1 MLVSRN
7 PMFHLALKML
17 VGDKA
22 KFFMLLGGLFFAALL
37 MTQQC
42 AVFFGLLSWTTSH
55 LSNIRS
61 KIWVV
66 EAKVEQV
73 NELKPLRDTDVSR
86 VRSVPG
92 VAWAVPLYVNILQ
105 ARLSDGNFKP
115 ILCVGLDSASL
126 VGRPAEMLSGKLE
139 DIRLPNSVI
148 VDDLALQRL
157 KTPGGPPPKVGDVF
171 EINDR
176 EARIVGICKSDRAFF
191 GYPYVFTTY
200 DQALQFAPRQRKML
214 SAVLA
219 EPADGLTPQEAAD
232 RINASVPGM
241 KAWTEDSF
249 YKDTILWYF
258 KNTGIPI
265 SFGVTIILGFIVGI
279 AISGQTFYSFVL
291 ENLKNLGALK
301 AMGASDSK
309 LAAMLV
315 VQVMTAGLIGYG
327 LGMGA
332 AAGFGAAAAQ
342 RGNPP
347 FYLPWQLVAGVLA
360 VILLICL
367 AAASLAIL
375 KVSRLEAAVVFRG

>member
-1 MLVSRN
+1 
-7 PMFHLALKML
+7 MFHLALKML
-17 VGDKA
+17 VGDRA
-22 KFFMLLGGLFFAALL
+22 KFIMLLGGLFFAALL

-42 AVFFGLLSWTTSH
+42 AIFFGLLSWTTSH
-55 LSNIRS
+55 LSNIRA

-92 VAWAVPLYVNILQ
+92 VAWAVPLYAGILQ

-115 ILCVGLDSASL
+115 ILCIGLDSASL
-126 VGRPAEMLSGKLE
+126 VGRPSILLSGKLE

-157 KTPGGPPPKVGDVF
+157 KTPGGPAPKVGDTF

-176 EARIVGICKSDRAFF
+176 EARIVAICKSDRAFF

-219 EPADGLTPQEAAD
+219 EPAAGLTAEEAAD
-232 RINASVPGM
+232 RINASVTGM
-241 KAWTEDSF
+241 KAWPEEKF
-249 YKDTILWYF
+249 YWDTIRWYF

-265 SFGVTIILGFIVGI
+265 SFGTTILLGFIVGI
-279 AISGQTFYSFVL
+279 AISGQTFYGFVL

-301 AMGASDSK
+301 AMGASDFK
-309 LAAMLV
+309 LASMLV
-315 VQVMTAGLIGYG
+315 VQVLTVGLLGYG

-332 AAGFGAAAAQ
+332 ASLFGMVAAK

-347 FYLPWQLVAGVLA
+347 FLLPWQLVVGVLA
-360 VILLICL
+360 LILLICL
-367 AAASLAIL
+367 AAAALAIL
-375 KVSRLEAAVVFRG
+375 KVRRLEPAVVFRG

>member
-1 MLVSRN
+1 ML
-7 PMFHLALKML
+7 HLALKML
-17 VGDKA
+17 IGDKA

-61 KIWVV
+61 KVWVV

-92 VAWAVPLYVNILQ
+92 VAWAVPLYVSVLQ
-105 ARLSDGNFKP
+105 ARLADGNFKP

-126 VGRPAEMLSGKLE
+126 VGRPATLLAGRLE

-148 VDDLALQRL
+148 IDDLALQRL
-157 KTPGGPPPKVGDVF
+157 KTPNGPPPKVGDTF

-176 EARIVGICKSDRAFF
+176 EARIVAICKSDRAFF

-219 EPADGLTPQEAAD
+219 EPSPGLTPQQTAD
-232 RINASVPGM
+232 RINATVPGM
-241 KAWTEDSF
+241 KAWTEDTL
-249 YKDTILWYF
+249 YRATILWYF

-265 SFGVTIILGFIVGI
+265 SFGVTILLGLIVGI

-301 AMGASDSK
+301 AMGASNLRLST
-309 LAAMLV
+309 MLL
-315 VQVMTAGLIGYG
+315 VQVLTVGLIGYG
-327 LGMGA
+327 LGMGI
-332 AAGFGAAAAQ
+332 AAGFGAAAAA

-347 FYLPWQLVAGVLA
+347 FYLPWQLLAGVLA

-367 AAASLAIL
+367 AAASLAII
-375 KVSRLEAAVVFRG
+375 KVARLEAAIVFRG

>member
-1 MLVSRN
+1 
-7 PMFHLALKML
+7 MFHLALKML

-22 KFFMLLGGLFFAALL
+22 KFLMLLGGLFFAALL

-42 AVFFGLLSWTTSH
+42 AVFFGLLGWTTSH

-92 VAWAVPLYVNILQ
+92 VAWAVPLYASVLQ
-105 ARLSDGNFKP
+105 ARLNDGNFKP
-115 ILCVGLDSASL
+115 ILCIGLDSASL
-126 VGRPAEMLSGKLE
+126 VGRPAVILKGRIE

-148 VDDLALQRL
+148 IDDLALERL
-157 KTPGGPPPKVGDVF
+157 KPPGGKVPEVGDSF

-176 EARIVGICKSDRAFF
+176 EARIVAICKSDRAFF

-219 EPADGLTPQEAAD
+219 EPADGVSAEEAAAA
-232 RINASVPGM
+232 INASVTGM
-241 KAWTEDSF
+241 RAWTEDKF
-249 YKDTILWYF
+249 YWDTIWWYF

-265 SFGVTIILGFIVGI
+265 SFGTTIILGFIVGI
-279 AISGQTFYSFVL
+279 AISGQTFYGFVL

-301 AMGASDSK
+301 AMGASDLT
-309 LAAMLV
+309 LALMLLL
-315 VQVMTAGLIGYG
+315 QVMSVGLLGYG
-327 LGMGA
+327 MGVGA
-332 AAGFGAAAAQ
+332 AASFGAVAAK

-347 FYLPWQLVAGVLA
+347 FMLPWELLGAVLVL
-360 VILLICL
+360 ILMICMG
-367 AAASLAIL
+367 AAMLAIL
-375 KVSRLEAAVVFRG
+375 KVRRLEAAVVFRG

>member
-1 MLVSRN
+1 MI
-7 PMFHLALKML
+7 HLALKML
-17 VGDKA
+17 VGDRA
-22 KFFMLLGGLFFAALL
+22 KFLMLLGGLFFAALL

-42 AVFFGLLSWTTSH
+42 AIFFGLLSWTTSH
-55 LSNIRS
+55 LSNIRA
-61 KIWVV
+61 KVWVV

-86 VRSVPG
+86 VRSVDG
-92 VAWAVPLYVNILQ
+92 VAWAVPLYVGILQ
-105 ARLSDGNFKP
+105 ARLADGNFKP
-115 ILCVGLDSASL
+115 ILCVGLDSTSL
-126 VGRPAEMLSGKLE
+126 VGRPATILSGNLE

-157 KTPGGPPPKVGDVF
+157 RSKDGPPPKVGDTF

-176 EARIVGICKSDRAFF
+176 EARIVAICKSDRAFF

-219 EPADGLTPQEAAD
+219 EPAPGLTAQQTAD
-232 RINASVPGM
+232 RINATVTGVR
-241 KAWTEDSF
+241 AWPEDKF
-249 YKDTILWYF
+249 YWDTIIWYF

-265 SFGVTIILGFIVGI
+265 SFGTTILLGFIVGI

-301 AMGASDSK
+301 AMGASDTK
-309 LAAMLV
+309 LATMLITQAATV
-315 VQVMTAGLIGYG
+315 GLIGYG

-332 AAGFGAAAAQ
+332 ASAFGAAAAK

-347 FYLPWQLVAGVLA
+347 FLLTWQLIAAVLA
-360 VILLICL
+360 LILLICL
-367 AAASLAIL
+367 AASALAIL
-375 KVSRLEAAVVFRG
+375 KIRRLEPAVVFR

>member
-1 MLVSRN
+1 MY
-7 PMFHLALKML
+7 HLALKML
-17 VGDKA
+17 VGDRA
-22 KFFMLLGGLFFAALL
+22 KFLMLLGGLFFAALL

-86 VRSVPG
+86 VRSTPG
-92 VAWAVPLYVNILQ
+92 VAWAVPLYISILQ

-126 VGRPAEMLSGKLE
+126 VGRPATLLEGNIE

-157 KTPGGPPPKVGDVF
+157 KAPGGSAPKLGDTF

-176 EARIVGICKSDRAFF
+176 EARIVGICKADRAFF

-219 EPADGLTPQEAAD
+219 EPAAGFTPQQTAD
-232 RINASVPGM
+232 AINANLPGM
-241 KAWTEDSF
+241 KAWTDETF
-249 YKDTILWYF
+249 YWDTIKWYF

-265 SFGVTIILGFIVGI
+265 SFGVTILLGFIVGI

-291 ENLKNLGALK
+291 ENIKNLGALK
-301 AMGASDSK
+301 AMGASDWLLST
-309 LAAMLV
+309 MLLL
-315 VQVMTAGLIGYG
+315 QVLIVGLIGYG
-327 LGMGA
+327 LGMLA
-332 AAGFGAAAAQ
+332 AAGFGAGAAA

-347 FYLPWQLVAGVLA
+347 FYLPWQLVLGVLA
-360 VILLICL
+360 LILLICT
-367 AAASLAIL
+367 AAAALAIL
-375 KVSRLEAAVVFRG
+375 KVRRLEPAIVFRA

>member
-1 MLVSRN
+1 
-7 PMFHLALKML
+7 MFHLALKML

>member
-1 MLVSRN
+1 MI
-7 PMFHLALKML
+7 HLALKML
-17 VGDKA
+17 VGDRA
-22 KFFMLLGGLFFAALL
+22 KFIMLLGGLFFAALL

-42 AVFFGLLSWTTSH
+42 AIFFGLLSWTTSH
-55 LSNIRS
+55 LSNIRA
-61 KIWVV
+61 KVWVV

-92 VAWAVPLYVNILQ
+92 VAWAVPLYAGVLQ

-115 ILCVGLDSASL
+115 ILCIGLDSTSL
-126 VGRPAEMLSGKLE
+126 VGRPATILSGNLE

-148 VDDLALQRL
+148 IDDLALQRL
-157 KTPGGPPPKVGDVF
+157 KAPNGPPPKVGDTF

-176 EARIVGICKSDRAFF
+176 EARIVAVCKSDRAFF

-214 SAVLA
+214 SAVLV
-219 EPADGLTPQEAAD
+219 EPAAGLTSQETAD
-232 RINASVPGM
+232 RINASVTGVR
-241 KAWTEDSF
+241 AWPEDKF
-249 YKDTILWYF
+249 FWDTIRWYF

-265 SFGVTIILGFIVGI
+265 SFGTTILLGFIVGI
-279 AISGQTFYSFVL
+279 AISGQTFYGFVL

-301 AMGASDSK
+301 AMGASDFK
-309 LAAMLV
+309 LASMLV
-315 VQVMTAGLIGYG
+315 TQVMTVGILGYG

-332 AAGFGAAAAQ
+332 AASFGAMAAQ

-347 FYLPWQLVAGVLA
+347 FLLPWELIVGVFGL
-360 VILLICL
+360 ILLICL
-367 AAASLAIL
+367 AAASLAII
-375 KVSRLEAAVVFRG
+375 KVSRLEPAIVFRG

>member
-1 MLVSRN
+1 
-7 PMFHLALKML
+7 MFHLALKML

-92 VAWAVPLYVNILQ
+92 VAWAVPLYISILQ
-105 ARLSDGNFKP
+105 ARLADGNFKP
-115 ILCVGLDSASL
+115 ILCVGLDSPSL
-126 VGRPAEMLSGKLE
+126 VGRPAVILSGKLE

-157 KTPGGPPPKVGDVF
+157 KTPNGPPPKVGDVF

-176 EARIVGICKSDRAFF
+176 EARIVAICKSDRAFF

-219 EPADGLTPQEAAD
+219 EPADGLTPQEAVD
-232 RINASVPGM
+232 RINSSVPGM
-241 KAWTEDSF
+241 KAWTEDTF
-249 YKDTILWYF
+249 YKDTIIWYF

-265 SFGVTIILGFIVGI
+265 SFGVTIILGLIVGI

-301 AMGASDSK
+301 AMGASDFK
-309 LAAMLV
+309 LASMLV
-315 VQVMTAGLIGYG
+315 VQVMTVGLIGYG

-347 FYLPWQLVAGVLA
+347 FFLPWQLVAGVLA

-367 AAASLAIL
+367 AAASLAII

>member
-1 MLVSRN
+1 
-7 PMFHLALKML
+7 MFHLALKML
-17 VGDKA
+17 VGDRA
-22 KFFMLLGGLFFAALL
+22 KFLMLLGGLFFAALL

-92 VAWAVPLYVNILQ
+92 VAWAVPLYVSILQ
-105 ARLSDGNFKP
+105 ARLADGNFKP

-126 VGRPAEMLSGKLE
+126 VGRPAEILSGRLE

-157 KTPGGPPPKVGDVF
+157 KTPGGPPPKVGDIF

-176 EARIVGICKSDRAFF
+176 EARIVAICKSDRAFF

-219 EPADGLTPQEAAD
+219 EPAAGLTAQEAVD
-232 RINASVPGM
+232 QINRNVPGM
-241 KAWTEDSF
+241 RGWTEEKF
-249 YKDTILWYF
+249 HRDTIIWYF

-279 AISGQTFYSFVL
+279 AISGQTFYGFVL

-301 AMGASDSK
+301 AMGASNSK
-309 LAAMLV
+309 LAAMLIT
-315 VQVMTAGLIGYG
+315 QVMTVGLIGYG

-332 AAGFGAAAAQ
+332 ASLFGALAAE

-347 FYLPWQLVAGVLA
+347 FFLPWQLVAGVLA

-367 AAASLAIL
+367 LAAALAIV
-375 KVSRLEAAVVFRG
+375 KVGRLEAAVVFRG

>member
-1 MLVSRN
+1 MPLFVS
-7 PMFHLALKML
+7 
-17 VGDKA
+17 
-22 KFFMLLGGLFFAALL
+22 
-37 MTQQC
+37 
-42 AVFFGLLSWTTSH
+42 
-55 LSNIRS
+55 
-61 KIWVV
+61 
-66 EAKVEQV
+66 
-73 NELKPLRDTDVSR
+73 
-86 VRSVPG
+86 
-92 VAWAVPLYVNILQ
+92 ILQ
-105 ARLSDGNFKP
+105 ARLADGNFKP

-126 VGRPAEMLSGKLE
+126 VGRPAEILSGRLE

-157 KTPGGPPPKVGDVF
+157 KTPGGLPPKVGDVF

-176 EARIVGICKSDRAFF
+176 EARIVAICKSDRAFF

-219 EPADGLTPQEAAD
+219 EPADGLSPQEAVD
-232 RINASVPGM
+232 RINTSVPGM
-241 KAWTEDSF
+241 KAWTEETL
-249 YKDTILWYF
+249 YRETIIWYF

-265 SFGVTIILGFIVGI
+265 SFGVTILLGLIVGI

-301 AMGASDSK
+301 AMGASDFK
-309 LAAMLV
+309 LASMLV
-315 VQVMTAGLIGYG
+315 VQVMTVGLIGYG

-347 FYLPWQLVAGVLA
+347 FFLPWQLVAGVLA

-367 AAASLAIL
+367 AAASLAII